1 MMICTKKEA
10 AEAASFF
17 LLTLA
22 PSAILSVSAACIAAA
37 GIISITAWVTSARF
51 TAHFPARREKF
62 IHRELETIEYIT
74 RVLCIIRAVAAAFT
88 LRHADVK
95 RRHQQ
100 LNIPLETQN
109 RKLSQ
114 CYKKAIS
121 VAVQRNVLSTEAVA
135 DRCRNRTQFT
145 SAAAAIGRLYNLC
158 FKQNRLYRFN
168 YCITGRFMLFFV

>member
-1 MMICTKKEA
+1 MNLCAAQLVHFPNWIASVKCVTVISSSQMMICTKKEA
-10 AEAASFF
+10 AEAASFL

-74 RVLCIIRAVAAAFT
+74 RVLCIICAVAAAFT
-88 LRHADVK
+88 LRHADIK

-109 RKLSQ
+109 
-114 CYKKAIS
+114 
-121 VAVQRNVLSTEAVA
+121 
-135 DRCRNRTQFT
+135 
-145 SAAAAIGRLYNLC
+145 
-158 FKQNRLYRFN
+158 
-168 YCITGRFMLFFV
+168 